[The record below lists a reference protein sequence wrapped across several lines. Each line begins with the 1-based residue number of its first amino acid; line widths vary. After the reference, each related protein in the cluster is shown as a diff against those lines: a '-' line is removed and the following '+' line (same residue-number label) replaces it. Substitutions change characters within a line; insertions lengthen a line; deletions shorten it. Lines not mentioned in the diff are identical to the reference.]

1 MRYASLM
8 IVSVILAK
16 FGLSVNEIGIYES
29 LLLVAGFI
37 SFSWIAGLIQTL
49 LPLHNNNS
57 TFKKQ
62 GKKSPVIF
70 NATILLFVFS
80 ILSAI
85 ILYVFKN
92 QISGLIAKNTDFQ
105 YFNLFILYMLV
116 ASPTHIIEYIYLLN
130 NKAKSIVLYGV
141 LNFSLQVIL
150 VAIPLLL
157 GMNFVFVLWAM
168 IAWMAFRFVWLI
180 ALLFKYSEFK
190 ISTSFIK
197 EHLILAFPLILS
209 TLLSGSAQY
218 IDGVIVTGFF
228 DESTF
233 AIFRYGAREFPLV
246 ILMATAFHNGII
258 PEFSKHSNNEAV
270 LKIIKQ
276 NTVKLV
282 HILFPIS
289 IAMLLISNWIYPI
302 IYNANFAESAK
313 VFNIY
318 LLLIVSR
325 LMFPQTILIGL
336 KRTNTILYAA
346 FFEII
351 VNVLSSLILVYYF
364 GIIGVAYATVIAYLF
379 EKIFLAISVQKM
391 GISIKSYVPL
401 KLYAIYTIAMI
412 CVYVIV
418 DFVIYA

>member
-1 MRYASLM
+1 M

-57 TFKKQ
+57 TFKTQ

-85 ILYVFKN
+85 VLYIFKN

-130 NKAKSIVLYGV
+130 NKAKSIVFYGV

-228 DESTF
+228 DESKF

-246 ILMATAFHNGII
+246 ILMATAFSNGMI
-258 PEFSKHSNNEAV
+258 PEFSKSSKEEV
-270 LKIIKQ
+270 LATIRKKSTQ
-276 NTVKLV
+276 LV
-282 HILFPIS
+282 HLLFPIS

-302 IYNANFAESAK
+302 IYNEQFAESAK

-318 LLLIVSR
+318 LLLIISR
-325 LMFPQTILIGL
+325 LVFPQTILIGL
-336 KRTNTILYAA
+336 KKTKTILYAA
-346 FFEII
+346 VFEII
-351 VNVLSSLILVYYF
+351 INVLSSLILVYYF
-364 GIIGVAYATVIAYLF
+364 GIIGVAYATVIAYFF
-379 EKIFLAISVQKM
+379 EKIFLAISVQKI
-391 GISIKSYVPL
+391 GISIKSYIPL
-401 KLYAIYTIAMI
+401 KLYTVYTIAII
-412 CVYVIV
+412 CVYILI
-418 DFVIYA
+418 DFVIYR